1 MRILVLGATG
11 GTGRAVVAAALAA
24 GHAVTAVA
32 RDGAR
37 LGALVPGT
45 AGLERV
51 AGDATDRAL
60 MARIAPG
67 HDAFV
72 IALGEYPHPLV
83 FLPGPQ
89 RRRSRQVCSRGTE
102 ALLAALPPGARVLA
116 VSAYGVGATR
126 DTAPWYFRLYFWL
139 MLPALFAD
147 KERQEAALAA
157 SAVDY
162 LIAQPVGLTDRPA
175 TGRMLASA
183 EGAIRGA
190 TVSRAD
196 VAAFLVAEI
205 ERPTHRRASVA
216 LSG

>member
-24 GHAVTAVA
+24 GHGVTAVA
-32 RDGAR
+32 RTAAR
-37 LGALVPGT
+37 LEALAPGAE
-45 AGLERV
+45 GLTRV
-51 AGDATDRAL
+51 AGDATDPAL
-60 MARIAPG
+60 MARLAPG
-67 HDAFV
+67 HDAHV

-89 RRRSRQVCSRGTE
+89 RRSSRAICSRGTA
-102 ALLAALPPGARVLA
+102 ALLAALPPRARVLA
-116 VSAYGVGATR
+116 VTAYGVGATR
-126 DTAPWYFRLYFWL
+126 ATAPWYFRLYFWL
-139 MLPALFAD
+139 FLPALFAD

-157 SAVDY
+157 SAADY
-162 LIAQPVGLTDRPA
+162 LIAQPVGLTDKPA
-175 TGRMLASA
+175 TGRMLASP

-196 VAAFLVAEI
+196 VAAFLLAEI
-205 ERPTHRRASVA
+205 ERPGHHRAAVA